1 MELRGGCSTD
11 YLNLERTEAAVLSD
25 GSSEYRIKEKVGYST
40 QVCAVREKSS
50 GDSIPIRHT
59 HDRRPDSSDGVC
71 AMSTVHV
78 CRLYLHTVLYRVH
91 AYIAILYLEYV
102 LRFGKIIIRLKWGV
116 R

>member
-1 MELRGGCSTD
+1 
-11 YLNLERTEAAVLSD
+11 
-25 GSSEYRIKEKVGYST
+25 
-40 QVCAVREKSS
+40 
-50 GDSIPIRHT
+50 
-59 HDRRPDSSDGVC
+59 
-71 AMSTVHV
+71 MSTVHV